1 MLSAPDHQRSAGT
14 GGCCQHQTTSAVLGQ
29 EEQKAQ
35 TTSAVLGQ
43 GEQKAQTTS
52 AVLGQEEQKAQTT
65 SAVLGQEEQKAQTT
79 SALPMKWNGVNM
91 MQTLSSFKLKWLV
104 SFCFGLCQYFQ
115 QERMDFSG
123 KKVIELGS
131 GTGIMGILAVLLGG
145 QVTLT
150 DGSHAL
156 KQIEHNVSVNVPD
169 PCRHF
174 PTIRTLSWGFD
185 HMNFPNDYD
194 IILGSDIV
202 YYPSDYPSLLQTLR
216 HLSNQRT
223 TIYIATQIRGC
234 HATRR
239 FHEEL
244 IPQYFNSHIIQGD
257 WCANV
262 NLYKVTLKSPKTGEE
277 LPMERGTERNLLSN

>member
-1 MLSAPDHQRSAGT
+1 MTVQHKEKFCDVLSKEDPEDHFPNILVKHFRFCGYDLEINQYMNQKIGVSAFIWECG
-14 GGCCQHQTTSAVLGQ
+14 L
-29 EEQKAQ
+29 
-35 TTSAVLGQ
+35 
-43 GEQKAQTTS
+43 
-52 AVLGQEEQKAQTT
+52 
-65 SAVLGQEEQKAQTT
+65 
-79 SALPMKWNGVNM
+79 
-91 MQTLSSFKLKWLV
+91 
-104 SFCFGLCQYFQ
+104 GLCQYFQ

-123 KKVIELGS
+123 KKIIELGS
-131 GTGIMGILAVLLGG
+131 GTGIVGILAVLLGG

-150 DGSHAL
+150 DESHAL

-169 PCRHF
+169 SCRHF

-185 HMNFPNDYD
+185 HMNFLNDYD

-202 YYPSDYPSLLQTLR
+202 YYPSDYPLLLQTLQ

-223 TIYIATQIRGC
+223 IIYIATQMRGC

-257 WCANV
+257 WCANI
-262 NLYKVTLKSPKTGEE
+262 NLYKLTLKSPKTGEE